1 MSVWLASPPVV
12 FTIVFFAIWLVSHF
26 LKKLAFTSNKP
37 AKKGSGESYACGES
51 NYDDM
56 AQPDYS
62 AFFPFAFFFT
72 LAHVAT
78 LIITTVPVES
88 IGAFIIA
95 GIYIIGAAAGL
106 YILFR
111 R

>member
-1 MSVWLASPPVV
+1 MTVWLASPPVT
-12 FTIVFFAIWLVSHF
+12 FIIIFFAIWLVSHL
-26 LKKLAFTSNKP
+26 LKKLAFRPSKP
-37 AKKGSGESYACGES
+37 TQHGGAESYACGES
-51 NYDDM
+51 SYDDM

>member
-1 MSVWLASPPVV
+1 MDKLLLTPPAVFLIILFTAVVISYLFGRASFRP
-12 FTIVFFAIWLVSHF
+12 TTH
-26 LKKLAFTSNKP
+26 TR
-37 AKKGSGESYACGES
+37 GETKSYACGED
-51 NYDDM
+51 NYNQK

-62 AFFPFAFFFT
+62 NFFSFAFFFT

-78 LIITTVPVES
+78 LIITTVPAKTINSFAIAS
-88 IGAFIIA
+88 IYIA
-95 GIYIIGAAAGL
+95 GGAVGL

>member
-1 MSVWLASPPVV
+1 MAIWLTSPPVV
-12 FTIVFFAIWLVSHF
+12 FIIVFFVIWLVSHL
-26 LKKLAFTSNKP
+26 LKKLAFRPSKP
-37 AKKGSGESYACGES
+37 AKQGSGESYACGES
-51 NYDDM
+51 TYDDM

-88 IGAFIIA
+88 IGAFILA
-95 GIYIIGAAAGL
+95 GIYIVGAAIGL

>member
-1 MSVWLASPPVV
+1 MNNWLLIPPVA
-12 FTIVFFAIWLVSHF
+12 FIIVLAASFLLSHIF
-26 LKKLAFTSNKP
+26 SKLAVSR
-37 AKKGSGESYACGES
+37 KGPMGDSDESYACGEE
-51 NYDDM
+51 NYDHM

-62 AFFPFAFFFT
+62 TFFPFAFFFT

-78 LIITTVPVES
+78 LIITTVPTES
-88 IGAFIIA
+88 TEVFVMAA
-95 GIYIIGAAAGL
+95 VYIIGAALGL

>member
-1 MSVWLASPPVV
+1 MTIWLCSPAVV
-12 FTIVFFAIWLVSHF
+12 FIIVFFAIWLVCHL
-26 LKKLAFTSNKP
+26 LKKLAFRSNKP
-37 AKKGSGESYACGES
+37 VKNGRGQSYACGES

-78 LIITTVPVES
+78 LIITTLPQES

-95 GIYIIGAAAGL
+95 GIYIIGAAIGL

>member
-1 MSVWLASPPVV
+1 
-12 FTIVFFAIWLVSHF
+12 
-26 LKKLAFTSNKP
+26 
-37 AKKGSGESYACGES
+37 
-51 NYDDM
+51 M

-62 AFFPFAFFFT
+62 TFFPFAFFFT

-78 LIITTVPVES
+78 LIMTTVPVES
-88 IGAFIIA
+88 LMTFILA
-95 GIYIIGAAAGL
+95 SIYIIGAVWGL